1 MPAQVFALLVGIDDY
16 PEPVRKLT
24 GCVNDVD
31 HFETWLRQGNDP
43 KKLAIEVLKNADAT
57 RANVI
62 EQFRKHLGRAGAG
75 DVAVFHYCGHGAQS
89 ASAGAFREF
98 DLGGLDEGLVCADSR
113 LPGGHD
119 LADKELAVLI
129 DELARRDAH
138 VAFILDA
145 CHSGSGTRS
154 VDAFSGLR
162 SRLTQ
167 GVSVER
173 PIDSYLD
180 GHYARLLKK
189 GQRLAIP
196 SGRHILLAACERRQ
210 EAKESPTEHRG
221 VFTSTLLEVLEGS
234 RGELSYA
241 DLFMRCRSAVR
252 KRAKDQDPQFE
263 PIGQFNPWGG
273 FLGRQGAGV
282 RRTFK
287 VGFDRKAWR
296 INCGAI
302 QGVPTDPDRPVGV
315 LLYREGE
322 GEHAIATAQTLE
334 VGTNDAILDLGEF
347 KADPAQSYDAT
358 ITSLPV
364 APLLLHNAADSP
376 ARASLAE
383 ALAEDLGAGAA
394 LTDVADGTP
403 YAIDVQ
409 GDLLRLVQRES
420 GVLIQAALG
429 HQGRF
434 EHAAPALL
442 AVVKQVAQWER
453 SLALHNQASQMDPAL
468 IEFVCSESTD
478 GGADFMHPG
487 DEVTLESVL
496 DRGEWSAISARLLVR
511 HRAKAALHWT
521 LLYFSAA
528 YGIDE
533 LGKGTL
539 EPGEDYQTVYEPPY
553 GFHMEAG
560 QVAES
565 IDRFKLIVSTQP
577 VDGFLLMQPDLP
589 LGETLATSRAID
601 RAPPGQAVRKARQDD
616 WLTKNLRVRVLPRL
630 DELGTRD
637 WTSDNGV
644 VIVKGHPK
652 VKAKLSMSPARSGTR
667 AAGESASFLDAFE
680 QAGLSLP
687 SFGNTR
693 GENPNVLEL
702 NDIEGGEALAAQ
714 PLEIELDL
722 PLGADEGI
730 LPFVFDGRHVL
741 LGGNASKDEAG
752 RTHISIDR
760 LHELPSDRRSLG
772 GSLKLYFFK
781 TYLKRTRVNRLRWVD
796 YGADGSFEQRDD
808 GVAARVAAARRV
820 LLLVHGIIGDTEG
833 MAGGL
838 RACGLDAKFDLV
850 LSFDYENLSTPIEET
865 ARDLKA
871 QLAEA
876 GLSDGDD
883 KHLTLLVHSM
893 GGLVSRWFIEREGG
907 HRVVDHLV
915 MCGTPNHGSPFG
927 KIDDARRILEV
938 LTGLAANYVPAL
950 LPFSAPILFVLN
962 RSKKVTPTLMQMN
975 PGSDFIQALNG
986 SPDPGIPYTILAG
999 DVDQYHEPT
1008 DGLFAKL
1015 LAKTGRGALFD
1026 ALFANQANDI
1036 AVAIDSIVK
1045 VGGGGGVRSHPPK
1058 TRQVACHHLNY
1069 FVSSAG
1075 QQALQTVAW

>member
-1 MPAQVFALLVGIDDY
+1 MTPQVFALLVGIDDY
-16 PEPVRKLT
+16 TGPVRKLT

-31 HFETWLRQGNDP
+31 HFEAWLRQGTDP
-43 KKLAIEVLKNADAT
+43 KKLALEVLKNGDAT

-62 EQFRKHLGRAGAG
+62 RQFRKHLGRAGAG
-75 DVAVFHYCGHGAQS
+75 DVVVFHYCGHGAQS

-98 DLGGLDEGLVCADSR
+98 DLGGLDEGLVCIDSR

-154 VDAFSGLR
+154 VDAFNGLR
-162 SRLTQ
+162 SRLTL
-167 GVSVER
+167 GDPVER

-180 GHYARLLKK
+180 GHYAKLLKK
-189 GQRLAIP
+189 GERLLIP
-196 SGRHILLAACERRQ
+196 TGRHILMAACERRQ
-210 EAKESPTEHRG
+210 EAKESPTENRG
-221 VFTSTLLEVLEGS
+221 VFTSTLLEVLEGA
-234 RGELSYA
+234 GGDLSYA

-273 FLGRQGAGV
+273 FLGRQGAGG

-287 VGFDRKAWR
+287 ASFDRKAWR

-302 QGVPTDPDRPVGV
+302 QGMPTDPERPVGV
-315 LLYREGE
+315 LLYPEGNS
-322 GEHAIATAQTLE
+322 AQVLVTVQTLE
-334 VGTNDAILDLGEF
+334 VGTNDAILDLGSF
-347 KADPAQSYDAT
+347 KPDPAKSYDAT

-364 APLLLHNAADSP
+364 APLLLHCAADSP
-376 ARASLAE
+376 ARAALEKALQGDLAI
-383 ALAEDLGAGAA
+383 GAA
-394 LTDVADGTP
+394 VTDVADGTR

-409 GDLLRLVQRES
+409 GDLMRLVQRES
-420 GVLIQAALG
+420 GVLIQAAQG
-429 HQGRF
+429 HKGSF

-442 AVVKQVAQWER
+442 AVAKQVAQWER
-453 SLALHNQASQMDPAL
+453 SLALHNQASQMDAAL
-468 IEFVCSESTD
+468 IDFACSESAD
-478 GGADFMHPG
+478 HGADFMHPA

-496 DRGEWSAISARLLVR
+496 ERGEWSAITARLLVR
-511 HRAKAALHWT
+511 NRGKAALHWT

-565 IDRFKLIVSTQP
+565 VDRFKLIVSTQP

-630 DELGTRD
+630 DELGPQD
-637 WTSDNGV
+637 WTSDNGMV
-644 VIVKGHPK
+644 KVKGHKK
-652 VKAKLSMSPARSGTR
+652 VKAKLSMSPARSATR

-687 SFGNTR
+687 AFSNTR

-702 NDIEGGEALAAQ
+702 NDIEGGAALAAE

-730 LPFVFDGRHVL
+730 LPFVFDGQHVM
-741 LGGNASKDEAG
+741 LGGDVSKDEAG
-752 RTHISIDR
+752 RTHISIDH

-781 TYLKRTRVNRLRWVD
+781 TYLKRIRVNKLRWSEFA
-796 YGADGSFEQRDD
+796 ADGGLTQRDD
-808 GVAARVAAARRV
+808 DVAAKVAAAKRV

-833 MAGGL
+833 MAAGIH
-838 RACGLDAKFDLV
+838 ACGLDAKFDLV
-850 LSFDYENLSTPIEET
+850 LTFDYENLSTPIEET

-871 QLAEA
+871 QLAEV
-876 GLSDGDD
+876 GLTDGDD

-907 HRVVDHLV
+907 NKLVDHLV
-915 MCGTPNHGSPFG
+915 MCGTPNNGSPFG
-927 KIDDARRILEV
+927 KVDDARQILNV
-938 LTGLAANYVPAL
+938 LTGLAANYVPTL
-950 LPFSAPILFVLN
+950 LPFSAPILFLLN
-962 RSKKVTPTLMQMN
+962 RSKKVTPTLMQMD
-975 PGSDFIQALNG
+975 PGSDFITALNQ
-986 SPDPGIPYTILAG
+986 SPDSGIPYTILAG
-999 DVDQYHEPT
+999 DVDQYNEPT

-1015 LAKTGRGALFD
+1015 IAKTGRGVLFD
-1026 ALFANQANDI
+1026 ALFANKANDI
-1036 AVAIDSIVK
+1036 AVSIDSISR
-1045 VGGGGGVRSHPPK
+1045 VGPARASAPK
-1058 TRQVACHHLNY
+1058 TQQVACHHLNY